1 MENYVKQIIDFQ
13 KSTFDN
19 SYNAIVQIQD
29 QAEKLAQDVMKQM
42 PWIPEEGKKVFNDSI
57 KMFKNA
63 REDYQK
69 MVSEG
74 FVKMK
79 GKILLAKEE

>member
-13 KSTFDN
+13 KTTFDN
-19 SYNAIVQIQD
+19 TYNTIVQIQD
-29 QAEKLAQDVMKQM
+29 QAEKLAQDAIRQM
-42 PWIPEEGKKVFNDSI
+42 PWIPEEGKKAFDDSI

-69 MVSEG
+69 MVNDG

-79 GKILLAKEE
+79 GKILLSKEQ

>member
-19 SYNAIVQIQD
+19 TYNAIVQIQD
-29 QAEKLAQDVMKQM
+29 QAEKMTHEVMGKM
-42 PWIPEEGKKVFNDSI
+42 PWIPEGGKKAFNDSI

-63 REDYQK
+63 REDYHK
-69 MVSEG
+69 MVSDG

-79 GKILLAKEE
+79 GKILLSKEE

>member
-19 SYNAIVQIQD
+19 TYNAIVQIQD
-29 QAEKLAQDVMKQM
+29 QAEKMAHDVIGQM
-42 PWIPEEGKKVFNDSI
+42 TWLPEEGKKAFDDSV

-63 REDYQK
+63 REDYKK

-74 FVKMK
+74 F
-79 GKILLAKEE
+79 GKIEDPFV

>member
-13 KSTFDN
+13 KSTFDKT
-19 SYNAIVQIQD
+19 YNAIVQIQD
-29 QAEKLAQDVMKQM
+29 QAEKLAHDVINQM
-42 PWIPEEGKKVFNDSI
+42 PWIPEEGKKVFDDSV
-57 KMFKNA
+57 KMFKSA

-79 GKILLAKEE
+79 GKILLSKEE

>member
-13 KSTFDN
+13 KTTFDN
-19 SYNAIVQIQD
+19 TYNAIVQIQD
-29 QAEKLAQDVMKQM
+29 QAEKLVHDVMGQM
-42 PWIPEEGKKVFNDSI
+42 PWIPEEGKKAFDDSI

-69 MVSEG
+69 MVNDG

-79 GKILLAKEE
+79 GKILLSKEE

>member
-19 SYNAIVQIQD
+19 TYNAIVQIQD
-29 QAEKLAQDVMKQM
+29 QAEKLAHDVIGQM
-42 PWIPEEGKKVFNDSI
+42 TWFPEEGKKAFDDSV

-63 REDYQK
+63 REDYKK

-74 FVKMK
+74 FVKME
-79 GKILLAKEE
+79 GPFV

>member
-13 KSTFDN
+13 KSAFDN
-19 SYNAIVQIQD
+19 TFNAIVQVQD
-29 QAEKLAQDVMKQM
+29 QAEKLANDVIGQM
-42 PWIPEEGKKVFNDSI
+42 SWLPEEGKKAFDDSV

-63 REDYQK
+63 RQDYKK

-74 FVKMK
+74 FVKM
-79 GKILLAKEE
+79 EEPFV